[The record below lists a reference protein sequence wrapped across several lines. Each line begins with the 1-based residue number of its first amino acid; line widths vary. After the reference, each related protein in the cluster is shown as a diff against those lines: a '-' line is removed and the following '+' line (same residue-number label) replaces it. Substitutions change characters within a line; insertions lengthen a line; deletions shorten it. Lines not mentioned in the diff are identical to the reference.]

1 MKMKV
6 LITGAK
12 GQLGKAFIQ
21 IFYNKNIEYVPT
33 DRPELDIGDLNKIRA
48 FLDGQNFTD
57 IINCAA
63 YNAVDK
69 AEEEWQKAFV
79 VNGLG
84 VRNLAICAN
93 ECGCELIHYS
103 SDYVFSGEKN
113 SYTIADR

>member
-21 IFYNKNIEYVPT
+21 TFNKENIEYVPT
-33 DRPELDIGDLNKIRA
+33 DSTELDIGDLNKTRA
-48 FLDGQNFTD
+48 FLDGNNFTH

-69 AEEEWQKAFV
+69 AEEEWRKAFV

-84 VRNLAICAN
+84 VRNLATCAN
-93 ECGCELIHYS
+93 EYDCELIHYLS
-103 SDYVFSGEKN
+103 L
-113 SYTIADR
+113 IHI